1 MLCIVPSLEKMKSG
15 SNSSISFVALFF
27 LVAFIVAV
35 IFRVFFIG
43 NSLSD
48 TAEYGTDGILKLNE
62 LNAELEK
69 DPL

>member
-1 MLCIVPSLEKMKSG
+1 MSVKGNPRT
-15 SNSSISFVALFF
+15 SFFALFL
-27 LVAFIVAV
+27 LVAFMVAV
-35 IFRVFFIG
+35 LVRVFVIG

-48 TAEYGTDGILKLNE
+48 TAEYGAEGIKKLNE